1 MSKPNACI
9 AYISSRDKCIEH
21 SLKSL
26 WDMYNKDHNY
36 PVYVHYFDDIYDSE
50 ELQNKITKHN
60 EQNVIFKEVPY
71 STPSFI
77 PEPQLFYNRRNL
89 WYARNS
95 FPISRKGYLHMCNFT
110 SNMYGYENTE
120 LSKYN
125 YVMTHDDEAGYE
137 KLMEI
142 DPFEIMSRQK
152 EYIGAYYVKQ
162 RLKDGH
168 PHQGHK
174 DTRVG
179 LWNFTKNFLLE
190 NNITPASKVL
200 QDLLEDPEAE
210 TKYHYIKWCDTYVIK
225 TTMFKSE
232 LWNKWINAVN
242 ESGGI
247 YKYRWGDNEI
257 ISLFAYII
265 QEEIYNL
272 NLIDNGMHNQGM
284 FRHIQG
290 YAPSVKD
297 TTK

>member
-1 MSKPNACI
+1 
-9 AYISSRDKCIEH
+9 
-21 SLKSL
+21 
-26 WDMYNKDHNY
+26 
-36 PVYVHYFDDIYDSE
+36 
-50 ELQNKITKHN
+50 
-60 EQNVIFKEVPY
+60 
-71 STPSFI
+71 
-77 PEPQLFYNRRNL
+77 
-89 WYARNS
+89 
-95 FPISRKGYLHMCNFT
+95 
-110 SNMYGYENTE
+110 
-120 LSKYN
+120 
-125 YVMTHDDEAGYE
+125 
-137 KLMEI
+137 
-142 DPFEIMSRQK
+142 MSRQK

-200 QDLLEDPEAE
+200 QGLLIDPKAE
-210 TKYHYIKWCDTYVIK
+210 TRYHYIKWCDTYVIK
-225 TTMFKSE
+225 TEVFETD
-232 LWNKWINAVN
+232 LWKKWINAVN

-272 NLIDNGMHNQGM
+272 NLIDNGVHNQGM
-284 FRHIQG
+284 FRRIQG

-297 TTK
+297 SKR